1 MSEPLLIGE
10 NLVGGYTDAPI
21 LNGCTLSV
29 ERGQAV
35 VVVGPNGAGKS
46 TALKA
51 LLGLVPKI
59 SGQVRLAGEDLTGL
73 DTQTRIARGMG
84 FVPQTENIFP
94 ALSVEENLEIGAYLA
109 PDQLDARLARVFELF
124 PVLRTKRRQPA
135 GQLSGGQRQQTAIGR
150 ALMGAPQVLL
160 LDEPTAGVAP
170 RIMGELFQ
178 QIKGLC
184 KTGVGVL
191 MIEQNAK
198 QALQMADYGIV
209 LVLGKNRFAGTGA
222 ELLGNPEVRQAFFGG

>member
-1 MSEPLLIGE
+1 MSDQLLVGE
-10 NLVGGYTDAPI
+10 NLVGGYTETPV
-21 LNGCTLSV
+21 LNGCTIGV
-29 ERGQAV
+29 ARGQTV

-51 LLGLVPKI
+51 LLGLVPL
-59 SGQVRLAGEDLTGL
+59 SAGQVRLAGEDLAGL
-73 DTQTRIARGMG
+73 NTQSRIAKGIG

-109 PDQLDARLARVFELF
+109 PDQLDERLAQVFELF
-124 PVLRTKRRQPA
+124 PVLRSKRHQIA

-170 RIMGELFQ
+170 KVMQELFAK
-178 QIKGLC
+178 IKDLC
-184 KTGVGVL
+184 RTGIGVL
-191 MIEQNAK
+191 MIEQNAR
-198 QALQMADYGIV
+198 QALQMADYGVV
-209 LVLGKNRFAGTGA
+209 LVLGRNRFAGTGA
-222 ELLGNPEVRQAFFGG
+222 ELLGDPEVRAAFFGG

>member
-1 MSEPLLIGE
+1 MSDMLLVGE
-10 NLVGGYTDAPI
+10 NLVGGYTETPV
-21 LNGCTLSV
+21 LNGCTIGV
-29 ERGQAV
+29 ARGQTV

-51 LLGLVPKI
+51 LLGLVPLN
-59 SGQVRLAGEDLTGL
+59 SGRVRLAGEDLAGL
-73 DTQTRIARGMG
+73 NTQRRIAKGIG

-109 PDQLDARLARVFELF
+109 PDQLDERLAQVFELF
-124 PVLRTKRRQPA
+124 PVLRAKRHQIA

-170 RIMGELFQ
+170 KVMQELFSK
-178 QIKGLC
+178 IKDLC
-184 KTGVGVL
+184 RTGIGVL
-191 MIEQNAK
+191 MIEQNAR
-198 QALQMADYGIV
+198 QALQMADYGVV
-209 LVLGKNRFAGTGA
+209 LVLGRNRFAGTGA
-222 ELLGNPEVRQAFFGG
+222 ELLGDPDVRAAFFGG

>member
-1 MSEPLLIGE
+1 MSDKLLVGE
-10 NLVGGYTDAPI
+10 NLVGGYTEAPV
-21 LNGCTLSV
+21 LNGCTIGV
-29 ERGQAV
+29 ARGQTV

-51 LLGLVPKI
+51 LLGLVPLKE
-59 SGQVRLAGEDLTGL
+59 GRVRLAGEDLAGL
-73 DTQTRIARGMG
+73 NTQSRIAKGIG

-109 PDQLDARLARVFELF
+109 PDQLDDRLAQVFELF
-124 PVLRTKRRQPA
+124 PVLRSKRHQIA

-170 RIMGELFQ
+170 KVMQELF
-178 QIKGLC
+178 IKIKDLC
-184 KTGVGVL
+184 RAGIGVL
-191 MIEQNAK
+191 MIEQNAR
-198 QALQMADYGIV
+198 QALQMADYGVV
-209 LVLGKNRFAGTGA
+209 LVLGRNRFAGTGA
-222 ELLGNPEVRQAFFGG
+222 ELLGDPEVRAAFFGG